1 MGPGGRAGQ
10 AGGEVTREE
19 FDELAVLFLFV
30 CVVEHFAIF
39 SGVVGAVLGSP
50 GLVGASK
57 EGDLFGNEFPGGCR
71 CEVTVVGWVVAQ
83 LGLVAVDCL
92 RVLVP
97 AEGFV
102 YGFFPW
108 EGEVVD
114 VGEGVGGAPF
124 GVSVLAKEM
133 ALDLEE
139 EVVLGLVGEHVWCPA
154 VAI

>member
-1 MGPGGRAGQ
+1 M
-10 AGGEVTREE
+10 
-19 FDELAVLFLFV
+19 
-30 CVVEHFAIF
+30 EHFAVF

-92 RVLVP
+92 RVLVT

-102 YGFFPW
+102 YSLFPW
-108 EGEVVD
+108 EGEVAD
-114 VGEGVGGAPF
+114 VGEGMGGAPF